1 LPHELFPVKRIH
13 IVEFPAGLRSAC
25 LALCSGLI
33 ESLFERLPDR
43 GQPEVSAGKMNG
55 RTCASVKAIG
65 EGT

>member
-1 LPHELFPVKRIH
+1 MVK
-13 IVEFPAGLRSAC
+13 FPASLRSAC

-43 GQPEVSAGKMNG
+43 GQPEASAGKMND
-55 RTCASVKAIG
+55 RTCASVKAIR